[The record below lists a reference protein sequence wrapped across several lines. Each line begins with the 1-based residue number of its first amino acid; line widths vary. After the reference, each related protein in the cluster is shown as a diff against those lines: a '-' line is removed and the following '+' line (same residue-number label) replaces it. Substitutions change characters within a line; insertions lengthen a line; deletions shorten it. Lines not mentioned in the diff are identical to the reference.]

1 MAAVR
6 QAHGKELE
14 LVAVYHAL
22 RILASQLHLNAMD
35 YKVARIEEG
44 WNIMSRTKGRIY
56 SDIAI
61 PPGKILLD
69 SIKALS
75 ISQTELARRMDRPVQ
90 AINKIIEGKKEIT
103 ADTAT
108 QLEDV
113 LGTPAYIWL
122 NLERGYRLKI
132 N

>member
-1 MAAVR
+1 
-6 QAHGKELE
+6 
-14 LVAVYHAL
+14 
-22 RILASQLHLNAMD
+22 
-35 YKVARIEEG
+35 
-44 WNIMSRTKGRIY
+44 MSRTKGRIY

-69 SIKALS
+69 TIKALS
-75 ISQTELARRMDRPVQ
+75 ISQTELARRMDLPIQ
-90 AINKIIEGKKEIT
+90 TINEIIEGKKEIT
-103 ADTAT
+103 AGIAA

-122 NLERGYRLKI
+122 SLERVYRLKI

>member
-1 MAAVR
+1 
-6 QAHGKELE
+6 
-14 LVAVYHAL
+14 
-22 RILASQLHLNAMD
+22 
-35 YKVARIEEG
+35 
-44 WNIMSRTKGRIY
+44 MSRTKGRIY

-69 SIKALS
+69 TIKALS
-75 ISQTELARRMDRPVQ
+75 ISLDELARRMDQPVQ
-90 AINKIIEGKKEIT
+90 ELTSIIEGKKEIT
-103 ADTAT
+103 ADTAA

>member
-1 MAAVR
+1 
-6 QAHGKELE
+6 
-14 LVAVYHAL
+14 
-22 RILASQLHLNAMD
+22 
-35 YKVARIEEG
+35 
-44 WNIMSRTKGRIY
+44 MSRTKGRIY

-75 ISQTELARRMDRPVQ
+75 ISQTELARRMDQPIQ
-90 AINKIIEGKKEIT
+90 AINEIIEGKKEIT
-103 ADTAT
+103 ADTAA

-122 NLERGYRLKI
+122 NLERGYRL
-132 N
+132 NRL